1 MTAMLS
7 TMKKLLSGSTT
18 QTNPLLGNSS
28 TTSPNV
34 SGSVNNGGGSGSG
47 GLGNKGNADPD
58 KPQHSDAGLSA
69 KDKEVL
75 ASWVISE
82 FGKMKSARQT
92 IQRKW
97 YMNLAMYY
105 GRQYL
110 DVLPSAMGGT
120 LGVPKAP
127 RHRARATVNLVRPM
141 VRTEI
146 SRMTSQKPS
155 ATFVPASSEDEDLM
169 AAQAAEQ
176 LWESVQARNS
186 YNAKM
191 IKCAFWTAITGNG
204 FVKTRW
210 DNNVLDQYNLNAYTK
225 EPSQGAVCHEVVTP
239 FHLFIPDQLIEEIE
253 DQPYVFEAYTRSV
266 PWIKKYL
273 GDKVKDVNITPDAV
287 SKDSL
292 FEAKYMEVQGGQEAK
307 PDSVLFIEAWVKPG
321 AHDLLPD
328 GGLLTVVN
336 TTIIA
341 ATNGMPYSHGEYPY
355 AHQKHIPTGTF
366 YGDSVL
372 NDIVPLQKEYN
383 RTRSHIVESKNR
395 MARPQLLVPMGSMD
409 ASKYTSE
416 PGLLIP
422 YNPVYGP
429 PTPLPMQALPE
440 YVLQEQDRIKADMED
455 ISGQHQ
461 ATKGMSPGG
470 GVEAA
475 TAIAY
480 LQEKDDSLLA
490 TTYASIEALCE
501 KNARQTICLVVDYW
515 DIPRMVR
522 TIGSDSSFDVI
533 ELKGSQI
540 SNAVDVRVE
549 GGSALPQSKPARQA
563 FLMDLAKMQFI
574 SPEQLLDMLD
584 IGGIQKLQERIR
596 VDMNAATRENMKMKR
611 LDDMQFQKFSQT
623 MQEYLANGSGGQQDP
638 QTGQYMFSQDPTTWP
653 PIIPVNEWDNHQVHI
668 ATHNNYR
675 KGQEF
680 ETLPQGIKDQF
691 ETHIK
696 LHTAALQAQSQG
708 GMMAGSPTPP
718 PGSQPG
724 GSPGGP
730 PTGESPGQEPSGGPM
745 GGGGPASQASPGAP
759 GTPPGMPPGPNPS
772 SPGPQQLPQ

>member
-7 TMKKLLSGSTT
+7 TMKKLLSTT
-18 QTNPLLGNSS
+18 QTTPNQFSANSS
-28 TTSPNV
+28 ITSPSV
-34 SGSVNNGGGSGSG
+34 AGSVNNGSGSGGG
-47 GLGNKGNADPD
+47 GLGNKSNLDPD
-58 KPQHSDAGLSA
+58 MPEHSDKGLSD

-75 ASWVISE
+75 SAWAME
-82 FGKMKSARQT
+82 QFGKMKTARQT
-92 IQRKW
+92 VQRKW

-127 RHRARATVNLVRPM
+127 RHRVRATVNLVRPLI
-141 VRTEI
+141 RTEI

-155 ATFVPASSEDEDLM
+155 ASFVPASSEDEDLM
-169 AAQAAEQ
+169 AAEAAEA
-176 LWESVQARNS
+176 LWESIQARNS
-186 YNAKM
+186 YNAIM

-210 DNNVLDQYNLNAYTK
+210 DNNVMDQYNLNAVTK
-225 EPSQGAVCHEVVTP
+225 KPAQGAVCHDVVTP
-239 FHLFIPDQLIEEIE
+239 FHLFIPDQLVEDIE
-253 DQPYVFEAYTRSV
+253 DQPYVFEAYTRSLAWV
-266 PWIKKYL
+266 KKYL
-273 GDKVKDVNITPDAV
+273 GDKVKDNTITPDAV

-307 PDSVLFIEAWVKPG
+307 PDSVLFLEAWVKPG

-328 GGLLTVVN
+328 GGLLTIVN
-336 TTIIA
+336 SRIIA

-409 ASKYTSE
+409 SSKYTSE

-422 YNPVYGP
+422 FNPVYGP

-440 YVLQEQDRIKADMED
+440 YVLQEQDRIKADIED

-461 ATKGMSPGG
+461 ASKGMAPGS

-522 TIGSDSSFDVI
+522 TIGSDSAFDVV
-533 ELKGSQI
+533 ELKGAQI

-563 FLMDLAKMQFI
+563 FLMDLAKMNFI

-584 IGGIQKLQERIR
+584 IGGVQKLQERIR

-611 LDDMQFQKFSQT
+611 LNDQQFQQFDMT
-623 MQEYLANGSGGQQDP
+623 MKQYLADGSGGQQDP
-638 QTGQYMFSQDPTTWP
+638 QTGQYMFSNDPSTWP

-668 ATHNNYR
+668 STHNNYR

-680 ETLPQGIKDQF
+680 ETLPQNIKDQF
-691 ETHIK
+691 EAHVK
-696 LHTAALQAQSQG
+696 LHNAALQAQSPG
-708 GMMAGSPTPP
+708 GMIPGSPP
-718 PGSQPG
+718 PGGQPPQGPPGQGPSQAP
-724 GSPGGP
+724 PGGP
-730 PTGESPGQEPSGGPM
+730 S
-745 GGGGPASQASPGAP
+745 GGGGPSSQASPGAP
-759 GTPPGMPPGPNPS
+759 GIPPGMPPKPGGAPIG
-772 SPGPQQLPQ
+772 PGPQQPPQ